1 MKMTMFGLFLHSGS
15 RGIGNRIAQ
24 THINVAKKLMKQD
37 KIKLEDQDL
46 SFLTEGTEEFELYM
60 I

>member
-1 MKMTMFGLFLHSGS
+1 
-15 RGIGNRIAQ
+15 
-24 THINVAKKLMKQD
+24 MKQD

-60 I
+60 ADLYWAQSFCFRKSGRNDGSILRYS